1 MMTAIKSLLR
11 MDAKQ
16 MYRDPMFMLI
26 FFAPCLLI
34 MFTRFGVPFINKA
47 LGQQFNWELTNFYP
61 LIVSFTMLLIPFI
74 IGVITGFMMLDER
87 DESIIH
93 YFAVT
98 PLTKTGYFQYRLAI
112 PITLTILFSTLLLF
126 FSSLDAPNITVIL
139 FLIPMLALEAAI
151 ITLCQAAFAANKIE
165 GLALSKG
172 IGLIV
177 FAPFIAYFLA
187 LPWQLIGSLIPTFWP
202 AKLYLIGV
210 DHLPTFLPL
219 WLIGMVYHG
228 FLFRLLMK
236 KFLIRVD

>member
-1 MMTAIKSLLR
+1 MTAIKSLLR

-26 FFAPCLLI
+26 FFAPFLLI
-34 MFTRFGVPFINKA
+34 IFTRFGIPLINEE
-47 LGQQFNWELTNFYP
+47 LQRHLNWELTNFYP
-61 LIVSFTMLLIPFI
+61 LIVSFTMLLIPLMT
-74 IGVITGFMMLDER
+74 GVIIGFMMLDER

-112 PITLTILFSTLLLF
+112 PITLTILFSTCLLL
-126 FSSLDAPNITVIL
+126 FSSLDTPNMTVIL
-139 FLIPMLALEAAI
+139 FLVPMLALEAAI
-151 ITLCQAAFAANKIE
+151 ITLFQAAFAANKIE

-172 IGLIV
+172 IGLTV
-177 FAPFIAYFLA
+177 FAPLIAYFLA

-202 AKLYLIGV
+202 AKLYLLGT
-210 DHLPTFLPL
+210 DHFPTFLML

-228 FLFRLLMK
+228 FLFWVLMK
-236 KFLIRVD
+236 RFLNRVD

>member
-1 MMTAIKSLLR
+1 MSAIKSLMR

-34 MFTRFGVPFINKA
+34 VFTRFGVPFLNEV
-47 LGQQFNWELTNFYP
+47 LERQFNWELTNFHP
-61 LIVSFTMLLIPFI
+61 LIMSFTMILIPLMT
-74 IGVITGFMMLDER
+74 GVITGFMMLDER
-87 DESIIH
+87 DESIIS

-112 PITLTILFSTLLLF
+112 PVTLTILFSTYWFL
-126 FSSLDAPNITVIL
+126 FSSLDSPSITMML

-151 ITLCQAAFAANKIE
+151 IALFQAAFAANKIE

-177 FAPFIAYFLA
+177 FAPLIAYFLKQI
-187 LPWQLIGSLIPTFWP
+187 WQITGSLIPTFWP
-202 AKLYLIGV
+202 AKLYLLGAN
-210 DHLPTFLPL
+210 HFPTFLLL
-219 WLIGMVYHG
+219 WLIGMMYHG
-228 FLFRLLMK
+228 LLFRLLMK
-236 KFLIRVD
+236 KFLNQVE